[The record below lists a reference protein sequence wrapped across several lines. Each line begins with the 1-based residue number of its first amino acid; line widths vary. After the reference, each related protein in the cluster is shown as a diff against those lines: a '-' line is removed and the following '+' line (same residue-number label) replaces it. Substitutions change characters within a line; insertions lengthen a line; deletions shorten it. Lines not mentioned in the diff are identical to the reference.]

1 VASVRFVWTRPIS
14 RHALASGSFAANIQL
29 GESAIQTLSEPPIP
43 APTVAAEGQYR
54 HTKIIATV
62 GPATESAERLSALI
76 AAGTD
81 VVRLNMAHGSGD
93 WVTSLVK
100 RIREVSQIA
109 KRHVA
114 VMMDVKGPEIRT
126 GVVAEPLELAAGE
139 IFEFYTKPSTSAA
152 TMVTSARS
160 SPSEEDNEQS
170 DETDTTPSAT
180 SNGVTNGAA
189 HVPKTN
195 GSHSAPLRGIDVNYP
210 GLAND
215 VKIGSTVLVD
225 SGLIRMEVLEKS
237 ETCIRC
243 RVITPGKLG
252 SRRHINLPGVDVD
265 LPSLT
270 EKDERDIR
278 VGVAAGVDFFALSF
292 VRCAEDILVLR
303 ALLTHLG
310 SKARI
315 IAKIEDQGGMRNLP
329 SIVKTADAIMVARGD
344 LGIEVDYHTLA
355 LVQTRI
361 VDLCLTEGKPVI
373 IATHLLE
380 SMISAPMPTR
390 AEISDISTAVRER
403 ADAVMLSGETTIGL
417 YPLECVEVMKN
428 IIRTIEPTEKR
439 GINEVLELKEPK
451 AKMLRSAAV
460 LAQELDSEGNS
471 GIVVFTRSGMLAYT
485 LAALRAV
492 GVPIYAFTDDESVF
506 RQLLLPW
513 GVEPFLM
520 PFSPDPETTIQDSL
534 AYLKRRNWCKKGT
547 WLVVITNV
555 LAHDKIVDTIQV
567 RQVE

>member
-1 VASVRFVWTRPIS
+1 M
-14 RHALASGSFAANIQL
+14 SFAASLPTELFRAGPVIPKA
-29 GESAIQTLSEPPIP
+29 GEPNVP
-43 APTVAAEGQYR
+43 GYYR

-62 GPATESAERLSALI
+62 GPATESRERLASLI
-76 AAGTD
+76 TAGLD
-81 VVRLNMAHGSGD
+81 VMRLNMAHGTGD
-93 WVTSLVK
+93 WVTDLVK
-100 RIREVSQIA
+100 KIREVSVDV

-114 VMMDVKGPEIRT
+114 VMMDIKGPEIRT
-126 GVVAEPLELAAGE
+126 GVVAKPIELKAGDT
-139 IFEFYTKPSTSAA
+139 FEFFT
-152 TMVTSARS
+152 
-160 SPSEEDNEQS
+160 
-170 DETDTTPSAT
+170 TTPSDAV
-180 SNGVTNGAA
+180 SGNGI
-189 HVPKTN
+189 
-195 GSHSAPLRGIDVNYP
+195 RGIDVNYP
-210 GLAND
+210 GLPAD
-215 VKIGSTVLVD
+215 VEVGRTVLLD
-225 SGLIRMEVLEKS
+225 SGLIRLEVLEKDA
-237 ETCIRC
+237 THVRC
-243 RVITPGKLG
+243 RVMTPGQLG
-252 SRRHINLPGVDVD
+252 SRRHINLPGVDVN

-292 VRCAEDILVLR
+292 VRRADDILVLR
-303 ALLTHLG
+303 ALLDHLG

-315 IAKIEDQGGMRNLP
+315 IAKIEDQGGLRNL
-329 SIVKTADAIMVARGD
+329 SGIVKAADAIMVARGD

-355 LVQTRI
+355 LVQTHI

-403 ADAVMLSGETTIGL
+403 ADAVMLSGETTTGL

-428 IIRTIEPTEKR
+428 IIKTIEPTETR
-439 GINEVLELKEPK
+439 GINEVIELREPK
-451 AKMLRSAAV
+451 AKMLRSATV
-460 LAQELDSEGNS
+460 LAQELENS
-471 GIVVFTRSGMLAYT
+471 GIVVFTRSGFLAYT

-492 GVPIYAFTDDESVF
+492 GVPIYAFTDDEPLF

-520 PFSPDPETTIQDSL
+520 PFSPDPETTILDAL
-534 AYLKRRNWCKKGT
+534 AYLKRRGWCKKGT

-555 LAHDKIVDTIQV
+555 LAHDKIIDTIQV